1 MHPIAQVIS
10 LAMWCAVPD
19 PEPNTVNPELL
30 RRLAALVGVNLSD
43 DRAAALAS
51 QAEPHFALL
60 RALTTVADPSTELG
74 AEFRLDSWTRR
85 GDD

>member
-1 MHPIAQVIS
+1 M
-10 LAMWCAVPD
+10 PD
-19 PEPNTVNPELL
+19 PEPNTVDPELL

-43 DRAAALAS
+43 DRATALVS

-60 RALTTVADPSTELG
+60 RALATVADPGTELA

-85 GDD
+85 GDE